1 MATLTLDRLESL
13 IAGFA
18 EAVDEPSEALP
29 AVRCIS
35 DRSLRKVLASLRRI
49 PEFRWLR
56 NITNATAVGSLRDA
70 NLLVPVGDHQDA
82 TIAAADRLY
91 AVGLSPDP
99 DDLDPLEILTAL
111 EPHGIVCYFTAYVLH
126 DLTTQVP
133 AIHHVAIPTNRA
145 VSAEREPPNAKNGSD
160 EIPPSL
166 GTLRYTIGRT
176 RFFSTQ
182 RARQLVPGVESRQM
196 HPGLRIRCTTLEQ
209 TLLDG
214 LLRPFS
220 CGGPAVVLE
229 GWERG
234 GERMDHRRLAD
245 LLKAM
250 RYPRLVPRTGYLL
263 EAFGLHPELADSL
276 HRQVEFD
283 ARSATDTL
291 FPGLHS
297 ERIDRRWNLRVP

>member
-1 MATLTLDRLESL
+1 MAILTPDRLESL

-18 EAVDEPSEALP
+18 EAVDEPSEPLP
-29 AVRCIS
+29 SVRCIS
-35 DRSLRKVLASLRRI
+35 DRSLRKILAGLRRI
-49 PEFRWLR
+49 PDYRWLR
-56 NITNATAVGSLRDA
+56 SITNSTAIHSLLDA
-70 NLLVPVGDHQDA
+70 HLLVPVGDHRDA
-82 TIAAADRLY
+82 TIAPADRLY

-111 EPHGIVCYFTAYVLH
+111 EPRGIVCYFTAYVLH

-133 AIHHVAIPTNRA
+133 SFHHVAILTKQPL
-145 VSAEREPPNAKNGSD
+145 SAESDPPPASTGVD
-160 EIPPSL
+160 ESPPSL
-166 GTLRYTIGRT
+166 GTLRYTVGRT

-182 RARQLVPGVESRQM
+182 RARQLVPGVESRQL

-220 CGGPAVVLE
+220 CGGAAVVLE

-234 GERMDHRRLAD
+234 GERMDHGRLTE

-250 RYPRLVPRTGYLL
+250 RYPRLLPRVGYLL
-263 EAFGLHPELADSL
+263 EMFGLHPEVVASL
-276 HRQVEFD
+276 REQAEAGTRTV
-283 ARSATDTL
+283 ADTL
-291 FPGLHS
+291 LPGLHFD
-297 ERIDRRWNLRVP
+297 RIDPRWNLRVP